1 MILGLLTLLL
11 RRLAIS
17 GFFFG
22 GLFFCAACGHAPTPK
37 SAKGPASTATTKQAE
52 PRIERILVRA
62 DRIAFIEPEGKD
74 PNGAVPS
81 LVVLGRQGTG
91 ARALFH
97 FGVTLPAK
105 GTLKSA
111 TILLTRSSDVDM
123 APSPV
128 ELHAERIVDP
138 WDARLVSWPEQPR
151 LVDVRTQHVLVRRD
165 GAKTVRVDVKNI
177 VQGWPLKDPSDQG
190 IALVADSST
199 LTGAAFSYISR
210 ADDPPTLE
218 VMWAYPDAPTKVDA
232 PAQPENRPG
241 NRPGQ
246 AKKDGLLRIQNDEQK

>member
-1 MILGLLTLLL
+1 MILGLVTLVL

-22 GLFFCAACGHAPTPK
+22 GLFCGAACGPAPTLK
-37 SAKGPASTATTKQAE
+37 SAKGPASTATTKEVE
-52 PRIERILVRA
+52 PRTERILVRA
-62 DRIAFIEPEGKD
+62 DRIAFVEPEGND

-91 ARALFH
+91 ARVLFH
-97 FGVTLPAK
+97 FEVTLPAK
-105 GTLKSA
+105 GMLRSA
-111 TILLTRSSDVDM
+111 AILLTRSSDVDM

-151 LVDVRTQHVLVRRD
+151 LVDARTPHVLVRRD
-165 GAKTVRVDVKNI
+165 GAKTVRVDVTNI

-190 IALVADSST
+190 VALVADSST
-199 LTGAAFSYISR
+199 MTGAAFSYISR
-210 ADDPPTLE
+210 ADDPPALE
-218 VMWAYPDAPTKVDA
+218 VVWAYPGEA
-232 PAQPENRPG
+232 PATSEAQPDNRPK
-241 NRPGQ
+241 NRLEP
-246 AKKDGLLRIQNDEQK
+246 AKKDGLMRIEEDEQK